1 MDCLAAIR
9 ISARMKQPTIIGFG
23 ILAILLLGLLLFLL
37 FQLGDMTRQSS
48 PSPDRRVAASELAGS
63 DAAAV
68 SGAPSGTASTAPIT
82 ANPEI
87 KPPPPA
93 PQRITERPENYP
105 DGSLPGQAAR
115 ALIKTYRRGT
125 GDADAAD
132 LYAIATELYQE
143 DKFVDAHLL
152 HFFLAREGHVPA
164 MVRLARSHDP
174 RYFDARRNVMDQ
186 ANAEQALKWYRR
198 AADLGDVEA
207 IEQLGA
213 LRAWL
218 AEAGQP
224 GQARGG

>member
-1 MDCLAAIR
+1 
-9 ISARMKQPTIIGFG
+9 MKQPTIIGFG

-37 FQLGDMTRQSS
+37 FQLGDVSRQPASS
-48 PSPDRRVAASELAGS
+48 PARGDEAAEPAGS
-63 DAAAV
+63 GGGAS
-68 SGAPSGTASTAPIT
+68 SGARSGTASSAPIT

-105 DGSLPGQAAR
+105 DGSIPGRAAR
-115 ALIKTYRRGT
+115 SLIKTYRRGT

-143 DKFVDAHLL
+143 GKFVDAHLL

-174 RYFDARRNVMDQ
+174 RYFDGRRNVMDQ
-186 ANAEQALKWYRR
+186 AHAEQALKWYRR
-198 AADLGDVEA
+198 AADLGDAEA
-207 IEQLGA
+207 VEQLAA

-218 AEAGQP
+218 AEAGQAGQTP
-224 GQARGG
+224 GG